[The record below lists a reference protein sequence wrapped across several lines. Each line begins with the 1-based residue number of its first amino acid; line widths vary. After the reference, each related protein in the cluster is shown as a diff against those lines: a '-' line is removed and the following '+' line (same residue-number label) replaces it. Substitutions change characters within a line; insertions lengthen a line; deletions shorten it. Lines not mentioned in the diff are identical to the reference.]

1 MPHDSQQDLSS
12 RKTSVFEITVIIIVL
27 FFSIALFWWMS
38 HGGGHRPSE
47 ATSAAIYVGDQLL
60 EEVDLKGNRLI
71 MLPVGEMQVEVKDG
85 QIRVASSD
93 CPKKICVNT
102 GWIRTPGQVIVC
114 VPYKVLIEIS
124 AKDSSF
130 LDAVVR

>member
-1 MPHDSQQDLSS
+1 MQHDSQQDISF
-12 RKTSVFEITVIIIVL
+12 RRTSVFEITVIIIVL
-27 FFSIALFWWMS
+27 FFSIALVWWMS

-47 ATSAAIYVGDQLL
+47 ATSAAIYVGDRLL

-71 MLPVGEMQVEVKDG
+71 MLPVGEMQVEVKNG

-93 CPKKICVNT
+93 CPKRICVNT

-114 VPYKVLIEIS
+114 VPNKVLIQINTGAS
-124 AKDSSF
+124 PL
-130 LDAVVR
+130 LDAVVQ

>member
-1 MPHDSQQDLSS
+1 M
-12 RKTSVFEITVIIIVL
+12 
-27 FFSIALFWWMS
+27 
-38 HGGGHRPSE
+38 
-47 ATSAAIYVGDQLL
+47 